1 MTRKGDRPNILL
13 IEADQMASFVLS
25 FYDPRGQARTPNLD
39 ALARDGVLFRNAYCN
54 SPLCCPSRAA
64 MFTGSKPSH
73 NEVWGNGSEF
83 NADIPTMMHFL
94 KSAGYRTVVSG
105 KTHFV
110 GPDQLHGFDR
120 RLTTDMYPSGF
131 GWSIDW
137 KPRVKHQLGTSTKR
151 LELSGLCRTN
161 DQILFDTEVQFRA
174 IEFLR
179 YEALEQHDSPFFLHV
194 SYTQPHDPFQSVPK
208 YWDLYED
215 MEIDLPRLP
224 EDDDPHP
231 VTKWLKVHHGVDRFP
246 PSAERIRAT
255 RRGYYAMISHIDE
268 FVGDIVAEL
277 KLLGLYDDTVIIF
290 CSDHG
295 EMLGERN
302 MWFKRNPYEQSVR
315 VPLIFHSPKR
325 FAPREVTQTVS
336 LADLC
341 PTLAEI
347 GGAKNESD
355 RFGGGHGDSFVRLL
369 NGQADGWKDEAV
381 IEYFGAGVEEPWL
394 CIRRGDDKYV
404 YTRNHPPVLFNLAE
418 DPDETVNLAGEA
430 SLQNLTQALH
440 AALLDGIDIDKLTN
454 HVIGLKQTR
463 RFIHAALETNGGYS
477 WDYQPHFDA
486 SKQYV
491 RGLNKPATC

>member
-1 MTRKGDRPNILL
+1 MTRNDGQPNILL

-25 FYDPRGQARTPNLD
+25 LYNPHGQAKTPNLD
-39 ALARDGVLFRNAYCN
+39 VLAQDGVLFQNAYCN

-73 NEVWGNGSEF
+73 NGVWGNGSEF

-110 GPDQLHGFDR
+110 GPDQLHGFDK

-137 KPRVKHQLGTSTKR
+137 KPHVKHQLGTSVKR
-151 LELSGLCRTN
+151 LELSGPCRTN

-179 YEALEQHDSPFFLHV
+179 YEALEPKESPFFLHV

-215 MEIDLPRLP
+215 TEIDLPKIA
-224 EDDDPHP
+224 EDADPHP
-231 VTKWLKVHHGVDRFP
+231 VTKWLKIHHGVDQYP
-246 PSAERIRAT
+246 PSEERIRAT

-268 FVGDIVAEL
+268 FVGEIVTEL
-277 KLLGLYDDTVIIF
+277 KLLGLYDDTIILF

-295 EMLGERN
+295 DMMGERN
-302 MWFKRNPYEQSVR
+302 MWFKRTFHEPSVR
-315 VPLIFHSPKR
+315 VPLIFHNPKR
-325 FAPREVTQTVS
+325 FSPGRVTQSVS

-347 GGAKNESD
+347 GGAKAESD
-355 RFGGGHGDSFVRLL
+355 RYGSGHSNSFVQLL
-369 NGQADGWKDEAV
+369 NGRTDGWKDEAV

-394 CIRRGDDKYV
+394 CIRRGNYKYV
-404 YTRNHPPVLFNLAE
+404 YTRNHAPLLFNLAD
-418 DPDETVNLAGEA
+418 DPDEIENLADDE
-430 SLQNLTQALH
+430 SLKDVMQTMH
-440 AALLDGIDIDKLTN
+440 AALFDSLDIEATTE

-463 RFIHAALETNGGYS
+463 KFIHTALDTNGGYS

-486 SKQYV
+486 SQQYV
-491 RGLNKPATC
+491 RGPNKPSTC